1 MPEFLASKIYQQ
13 AAHELYQ
20 APPLQMEELF
30 NNGVVRY
37 RVGKIISEAARK
49 PEYGMEEFD
58 RDSHDADKRALALAE
73 KRFELKSFV
82 RLLRI
87 VGEG

>member
-1 MPEFLASKIYQQ
+1 MPEFLANKIYQQ

-20 APPLQMEELF
+20 APPLRMEELF
-30 NNGVVRY
+30 NNSVVQY

-49 PEYGMEEFD
+49 LEYEMEEFD
-58 RDSHDADKRALALAE
+58 RDSHHADKPALAE

-82 RLLRI
+82 RLLGI

>member
-20 APPLQMEELF
+20 APPLRMEELF

-37 RVGKIISEAARK
+37 RVGKIISEAALK
-49 PEYGMEEFD
+49 PEYEMEEFD
-58 RDSHDADKRALALAE
+58 RDSYRVDKRILAE
-73 KRFELKSFV
+73 KPFELKSFV
-82 RLLRI
+82 RLLGI
-87 VGEG
+87 TGEG